1 MRCQL
6 NHKQIQEHGDQ
17 ELIDM
22 IIRQPANW
30 RNMLSILLMRHHSA
44 LLTRCFFY
52 LKNRE
57 DAEDACQETELRVLR
72 AINHFRGDSSFRTWL
87 FAIADRQ
94 CYDIAHKRTRQ
105 IINNHL
111 RVLIEI
117 HEISVNKVKS
127 NDDRHSVINDIVN
140 NLPDQER
147 DVITL
152 RYHLDLS
159 LHDVSTTLG
168 ISLSATKM
176 RLHRALAKC
185 AALVLVDE
193 QTLHA

>member
-1 MRCQL
+1 M
-6 NHKQIQEHGDQ
+6 NHKHIRELGDQ

-22 IIRQPANW
+22 IIRQPASW
-30 RNMLSILLMRHHSA
+30 RNMLSVLLMRHHNS
-44 LLTRCFFY
+44 LLTRCYIY

-57 DAEDACQETELRVLR
+57 DAEDACQETELRVFR
-72 AINHFRGDSSFRTWL
+72 AINRFRGDSSFRTWL

-105 IINNHL
+105 IIDNHL
-111 RVLIEI
+111 RALIEI
-117 HEISVNKVKS
+117 HEMSVNKVKP
-127 NDDRHSVINDIVN
+127 NDDRHTVINAIVK

-147 DVITL
+147 DVIML

-159 LHDVSTTLG
+159 FHDVSTTLG

-176 RLHRALAKC
+176 RLYRALDKC
-185 AALVLVDE
+185 TALVHVE
-193 QTLHA
+193 QQPFHA